1 MGGFFADAAID
12 CEPTAYVA
20 AEMRGGCTR
29 YERRALAD
37 SVPPS
42 QAAADDAQ
50 RAEARLRQLEYCRRR
65 GIDVAIDRTTEVPV
79 VRRYLDIF
87 PSETERRPDQSL
99 KEMRK

>member
-65 GIDVAIDRTTEVPV
+65 GIDVAIDEAHLGSDIAPRVSRQPRNVSRSIVPPKS
-79 VRRYLDIF
+79 R
-87 PSETERRPDQSL
+87 
-99 KEMRK
+99 